1 MHEPTTGRSLA
12 RRGPDGPDR
21 AEGPHRT
28 AKHGDDP
35 VSTVYIVDDN
45 PEFREST
52 RFWLSACGFE
62 VQAWGDP
69 REAVAALA
77 RRDRS
82 ERCCLMLDVR
92 MPELSGLDVHD
103 RLAACGALLPVIY
116 MSGHADVPLAV
127 QAMRKGAVT
136 LLEKPFDDEALE
148 AALDAAF
155 ASIGDVARA
164 AAAAAAQEPVAPS
177 GERAFDEAADEAA
190 DEAQRRFRSR
200 EASLT
205 PREREVLGHVV
216 QGIYN
221 KNIADRIGLSIKTV
235 ELYRA
240 RGMAKMKARSVAE
253 LTRMMVSGRA

>member
-1 MHEPTTGRSLA
+1 MT
-12 RRGPDGPDR
+12 
-21 AEGPHRT
+21 
-28 AKHGDDP
+28 
-35 VSTVYIVDDN
+35 TVYIVDDN
-45 PEFREST
+45 PEFREAT
-52 RFWLSACGFE
+52 RFWLAGYGYD

-69 REAVAALA
+69 REAVQALA
-77 RRDRS
+77 RRDRR

-92 MPELSGLDVHD
+92 MPELSGLDLHD
-103 RLAACGALLPVIY
+103 RLAELDAAPPVIY

-155 ASIGDVARA
+155 QRSPEVPMRVMSLPPAGS
-164 AAAAAAQEPVAPS
+164 AAQ
-177 GERAFDEAADEAA
+177 DAATPHDPED
-190 DEAQRRFRSR
+190 DEAQRRFTAR

-205 PREREVLGHVV
+205 PRERQVLGHVV

-253 LTRMMVSGRA
+253 LTRMMVSRRA